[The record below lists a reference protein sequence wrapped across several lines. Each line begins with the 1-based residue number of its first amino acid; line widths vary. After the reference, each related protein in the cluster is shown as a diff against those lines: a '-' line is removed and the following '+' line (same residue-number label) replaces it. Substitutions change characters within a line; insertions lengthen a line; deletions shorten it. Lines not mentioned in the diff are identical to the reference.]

1 MTLSKLRTLCKLLR
15 RDKCNDILSKPEYP
29 PTEEPTLS
37 FVEKVRILYRY
48 LDIVYSPVRNE
59 IEAIL
64 AGLPKVNQCQAET
77 KAYNLHLYIEE
88 QAKARLD
95 LDTRVFKTML
105 NLGLNTDCLDSE
117 GNTLLMA
124 ILKKLQKH
132 HLKGAR
138 SVVELLLSETVSGAL
153 NASAVEKGLK
163 IDCASE
169 TSEPCFHDQEGI
181 YVAEMNL
188 HGFYGQGDPETLAL
202 NYYEPLLIECGLTYS
217 KDAIEECLQTSLPS
231 FVLEYLRQC
240 IDSPRPMTL
249 SCRDTLRNH
258 FRDNIYQFAEIS
270 GIPKCLR
277 DFILLKNVLVQEA
290 WTN

>member
-1 MTLSKLRTLCKLLR
+1 MTLCKLRTLCKLLR

-77 KAYNLHLYIEE
+77 KAYNLHLYIQE

-124 ILKKLQKH
+124 ILKKLLKH

-138 SVVELLLSETVSGAL
+138 SVVELLLSGRRQANLVLIAY
-153 NASAVEKGLK
+153 AS
-163 IDCASE
+163 SE
-169 TSEPCFHDQEGI
+169 GSDEPAH
-181 YVAEMNL
+181 
-188 HGFYGQGDPETLAL
+188 PRSLAR
-202 NYYEPLLIECGLTYS
+202 T
-217 KDAIEECLQTSLPS
+217 
-231 FVLEYLRQC
+231 
-240 IDSPRPMTL
+240 
-249 SCRDTLRNH
+249 
-258 FRDNIYQFAEIS
+258 FAARS
-270 GIPKCLR
+270 YK
-277 DFILLKNVLVQEA
+277 Q
-290 WTN
+290 